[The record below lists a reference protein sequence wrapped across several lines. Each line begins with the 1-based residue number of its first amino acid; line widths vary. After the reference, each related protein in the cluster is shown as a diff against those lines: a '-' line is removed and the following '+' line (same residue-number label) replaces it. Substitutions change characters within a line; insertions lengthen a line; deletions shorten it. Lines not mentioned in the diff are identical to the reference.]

1 MFKKSKTDN
10 YYLYGT
16 EVDNLFISEFMTDAP
31 GNYVKAYLLGLMYA
45 STGMRMDREAIMR
58 RLGMSTDEMED
69 CFSYWEER
77 GVIRRVTDKDDPN
90 GRYDVEFINLREL
103 AFGGRK
109 EIRKESPLDDKAL
122 RKLYHDVQAATGRM
136 LGASEM
142 RTIASLLS
150 EYGIDPE
157 LIVYCYSYCTANR
170 KSNSERY
177 VAKVLKDW
185 KQKGFET
192 VAQAASYLDE
202 SDARNQDYR
211 DIFKELGFFRNPTAE
226 ERRTMAAWFAKGF
239 SLDDI
244 KEACKKTVGISSPS
258 IKYVDA
264 VLNKTKEEKEGGK
277 EGGEKQE
284 NLAVLIQRL
293 YEKTREENAKK
304 TEENRMKVFTKH
316 PEILKIETE
325 FKSAMLDLTS
335 AMIRKDAAKIEQIDL
350 KLKGLEA
357 EKAKALS
364 LGGYPENMLD
374 QIYTCSKCKDTGMLE
389 DGNTCSCYYE
399 KMQAVKQESK

>member
-1 MFKKSKTDN
+1 M
-10 YYLYGT
+10 
-16 EVDNLFISEFMTDAP
+16 
-31 GNYVKAYLLGLMYA
+31 
-45 STGMRMDREAIMR
+45 
-58 RLGMSTDEMED
+58 
-69 CFSYWEER
+69 
-77 GVIRRVTDKDDPN
+77 
-90 GRYDVEFINLREL
+90 
-103 AFGGRK
+103 
-109 EIRKESPLDDKAL
+109 
-122 RKLYHDVQAATGRM
+122 Q
-136 LGASEM
+136 
-142 RTIASLLS
+142 TIASLIS
-150 EYGIDPE
+150 DFEIAPE
-157 LIVYCYSYCTANR
+157 LIVYGYGYCTTNR

-185 KQKGFET
+185 KQKGFAT
-192 VAQAASYLDE
+192 VAQVASYLDE

-211 DIFKELGFFRNPTAE
+211 SVFRELGFYRNPTAE

-244 KEACKKTVGISSPS
+244 IDACKKTVGISSPS

-264 VLNKTKEEKEGGK
+264 VLNKTREEENKGDEAGS
-277 EGGEKQE
+277 EKQE
-284 NLAVLIQRL
+284 SLAVRIQRL

-316 PEILKIETE
+316 PELLKIETE
-325 FKSAMLDLTS
+325 LKSDMLSLTS
-335 AMIRKDAAKIEQIDL
+335 AMIRKDAAKIEKIRT
-350 KLKGLEA
+350 KLSGLEA

-364 LGGYPENMLD
+364 LAGYPENILD